1 VGLESS
7 SFPDILE
14 IPMLPRLLA
23 ATLVATCLFALPS
36 APAYAANPVTP
47 GNITGY
53 GFDQCEA
60 PSQSAMTAWINHS
73 GFRAAGIYISGNSR
87 ACRTQKNLTAT
98 WVRNQLAAGWHLL
111 PITLGPQAACSSRYP
126 RYGKNIDPTIIPS
139 STNTYAAAR
148 NQGKAEATK
157 AVNTAKGLGIVSG
170 STIFYDLEAFN
181 TGTGSCRGSALWFLS
196 SWTRQL
202 HNLGYASGYYSSAAS
217 GMKMMDDQRV
227 KSNNPITL
235 PDQIWVA
242 DWNGKANTSSSY
254 IRSDGW
260 QPYSRL
266 KQYQGGHRETHGG
279 VTINIDR
286 NYLKLRT
293 PKIPGSSAPAPTTT
307 APKYTG
313 ASTSDARCTP
323 SSITRRDYPAV
334 SSTVIARSSYMV
346 PLQCLLK
353 QQHLYKYEV
362 TGKWNTQTRTALN
375 TFKAS
380 IGVAKASN
388 VSRSVWTALVSQ
400 GNSRTLLKVGM
411 KNADATRVQRAMNAA
426 IARGL
431 AVSGTYRLATKRAV
445 TAYQKAVGL
454 PATGTVTA
462 ATWAALERGRR

>member
-1 VGLESS
+1 
-7 SFPDILE
+7 
-14 IPMLPRLLA
+14 MLPRMLA
-23 ATLVATCLFALPS
+23 AALVATSLLALPS

-47 GNITGY
+47 GNFTGY

-60 PSQSAMTAWINHS
+60 PSQSAMTAWIRNS

-98 WVRNQLAAGWHLL
+98 WVKNQLAAGWRLL
-111 PITLGPQAACSSRYP
+111 PITLGPQASCSSRYP

-139 STNTYAAAR
+139 STNTYASAR
-148 NQGKAEATK
+148 SQGTAEATK
-157 AVNTAKGLGIVSG
+157 AVNTAKSLGIVAG
-170 STIFYDLEAFN
+170 STLFYDLEAFN
-181 TGTGSCRGSALWFLS
+181 TATGTCRSSALWFMS
-196 SWTRQL
+196 SWTKRL
-202 HNLGYASGYYSSAAS
+202 HALGYASGYYSSAAS

-227 KSNNPITL
+227 KPGNPITL
-235 PDQIWVA
+235 PDQIWIA

-293 PKIPGSSAPAPTTT
+293 PKIPGTSSSTPATSPR
-307 APKYTG
+307 YTG
-313 ASTSDARCTP
+313 SSTSDARCTP
-323 SSITRRDYPAV
+323 STITHRDYPDV
-334 SSTVIARSSYMV
+334 PRSKIIGSPYMTA
-346 PLQCLLK
+346 LQCLLK

-362 TGKWNTQTRTALN
+362 TGKWNTQARSALN
-375 TFKAS
+375 SFQAS
-380 IGVAKASN
+380 LGVAKSSSI
-388 VSRSVWTALVSQ
+388 SRSVWTALVTK

-431 AVSGTYRLATKRAV
+431 AVSGTYKAATARAV
-445 TAYQKAVGL
+445 TAYQQRVGL
-454 PATGTVTA
+454 PVTGTVTA